1 EVIKVEPPGGD
12 PGRTFPPRVA
22 DTSGLEHGLFWR
34 ATNGSKRGFTLA
46 LGHARAPRVLA
57 DLVERVDFVLES
69 FPPDGPEAALVA
81 EAVAGHP
88 RVIRTSITPFGD
100 RPPGRGLRADDIVL
114 CATGGP
120 MYICG
125 DDDRAPLRLPF
136 WQAFFHA
143 GAEAAVGTLLAHLA
157 RA

>member
-1 EVIKVEPPGGD
+1 MPPPLAGLRALDLSDALGHFCGRVLADLGVEVIKVEPPGGD

-22 DTSGLEHGLFWR
+22 DTSGLQHGLFWR
-34 ATNGSKRGFTLA
+34 ATNGSKRGIPLA

-88 RVIRTSITPFGD
+88 RVIRTSI
-100 RPPGRGLRADDIVL
+100 
-114 CATGGP
+114 
-120 MYICG
+120 
-125 DDDRAPLRLPF
+125 
-136 WQAFFHA
+136 
-143 GAEAAVGTLLAHLA
+143 
-157 RA
+157 